1 MWKKIKKVLSW
12 LALPVTLLLGLLIGR
27 SSRGSDTAER
37 PGAAAT
43 ISEQLE
49 RDRILSGDAADAAEH
64 SIDAIGESRE
74 RIEESISTGER
85 IGDLTTENLSII
97 QELQRRASERD
108 LGTEEQ

>member
-12 LALPVTLLLGLLIGR
+12 LALPVTLLLGLFIGKSKR
-27 SSRGSDTAER
+27 RAQLDER
-37 PGAAAT
+37 PGAADQ
-43 ISEQLE
+43 ISRELE
-49 RDRILSGDAADAAEH
+49 RDRQLSTDAADAAEH